1 MRLQMD
7 FVPHCVAYRFNW
19 YWHSFACFFFA
30 VRVTA
35 SKRFQNLYLAWE
47 TWRFLAAHMVV
58 YSSLLQIIFR
68 DFLQSTLDLTE
79 SFFLVSYLVRHL
91 NYNVLF
97 YCRPSLE
104 IRQSFFYRFVR
115 SVNLESN
122 FWNNQ
127 FFQKA
132 NDRLEKTIL
141 RALRKFFSRVCSF
154 FRKNWKL
161 HFFLKLLTFIY

>member
-1 MRLQMD
+1 MWNWCKTWLIGIEIFHETQMRLQMD

-47 TWRFLAAHMVV
+47 TWRFLAAHMLV

-68 DFLQSTLDLTE
+68 DFFTVNTWFNGKLYLNKLFSKTFQLWCT
-79 SFFLVSYLVRHL
+79 FL
-91 NYNVLF
+91 

-104 IRQSFFYRFVR
+104 ISQSVSPFCSLYKLIIMR
-115 SVNLESN
+115 SL
-122 FWNNQ
+122 
-127 FFQKA
+127 
-132 NDRLEKTIL
+132 
-141 RALRKFFSRVCSF
+141 
-154 FRKNWKL
+154 
-161 HFFLKLLTFIY
+161 